1 MLLLHSVG
9 PRWRLPTK
17 VSISTNAGQEL
28 VWRDAVQAACATK
41 LGIDPDAA
49 LPNNERVSFNET
61 SVQVTTETM
70 LGASLRLVEP
80 GLQPLALNFANG
92 VHPGGASWR
101 CQTISS
107 RKGISSRTASL
118 CQELRNKCDSHKLP

>member
-9 PRWRLPTK
+9 PPWRLPTN

-28 VWRDAVQAACATK
+28 VWRDAVQAACAAK
-41 LGIDPDAA
+41 LGIDPDGA
-49 LPNNERVSFNET
+49 LPNNERVAFNET
-61 SVQVTTETM
+61 RVQVTTETT

-80 GLQPLALNFANG
+80 GLQPLALEFRERCPIRAG
-92 VHPGGASWR
+92 LSWR

-107 RKGISSRTASL
+107 RKG
-118 CQELRNKCDSHKLP
+118 